1 MAMLELF
8 LDQIPEHN
16 SRTAGLTPAC
26 PGLPVEEKLSIKDF
40 LINFMVQKEAN
51 LD

>member
-1 MAMLELF
+1 MQFVAVSALK
-8 LDQIPEHN
+8 QIFTIHW
-16 SRTAGLTPAC
+16 TKI
-26 PGLPVEEKLSIKDF
+26 PVEEKLSIKDF